1 MSSQTYP
8 NTPGSLSWEGFLD
21 TMIDLGKILGIL
33 IAIGL
38 ALTLIFLPIFYI
50 YHRCKKT
57 KVVTIQD
64 KVDKQEDDESIQEED
79 KSEEG
84 EESDIELVIDKAVE

>member
-21 TMIDLGKILGIL
+21 TMIGLGKILGIL

-38 ALTLIFLPIFYI
+38 GLTVIFLPILYI
-50 YHRCKKT
+50 YRRCNKT

-64 KVDKQEDDESIQEED
+64 KIEQE
-79 KSEEG
+79 KSQEG
-84 EESDIELVIDKAVE
+84 EESDIELIVDNTDN